1 MAKVN
6 NINQDSIYKD
16 DISPIIIPKRIFDAF
31 IRIGTIKGKNITG
44 NKKLLEVF
52 VFVNKKI
59 NIPKD
64 NNPKFVT
71 ILSKIRF
78 DIISK
83 LKSDKII

>member
-16 DISPIIIPKRIFDAF
+16 DISPIIIPKRMLDAF
-31 IRIGTIKGKNITG
+31 IRIGIIKGKNITG
-44 NKKLLEVF
+44 NKKLLEVL

-71 ILSKIRF
+71 MLSKIRF
-78 DIISK
+78 KTISK
-83 LKSDKII
+83 LKSDKIT